1 MSFTPFTAQSLTLL
15 GQALDE
21 PFTDLQSLFVDLA
34 TSIRHAVSSYVGLS
48 LSVRGVAREL
58 HVRMWG
64 HDDDAPVVLPS
75 VLASLALPLAPH
87 QQRQTEIVVYAA
99 RAGAF
104 VDLAADLAVLT
115 STALS
120 DMVIDQHLTHSDPRS
135 QGDTVQDASTVNQA
149 VGVLLSCGWTGEEA
163 LRVLDER
170 AAVHGSG
177 RLAVAAELLDE
188 LGDGV
193 AGWWTVPP

>member
-115 STALS
+115 ATTLS
-120 DMVIDQHLTHSDPRS
+120 DMVIDQHLTRSEPPS
-135 QGDTVQDASTVNQA
+135 QGANVPDASTVNQA
-149 VGVLLSCGWTGEEA
+149 VGVLLECGWTGEEA
-163 LRVLDER
+163 LRALDER
-170 AAVHGSG
+170 VAVHGSG

-188 LGDGV
+188 VGDGV